1 MSENKTLVRLT
12 PNENSSYGKYGS
24 TEVNYEYV
32 EVGHTG
38 HKTPWGLVHVDLFYN
53 AQTKDDESDL
63 YQRLLRG
70 NEVVVELTIH
80 EEE

>member
-1 MSENKTLVRLT
+1 MSENKTLIRLT
-12 PNENSSYGKYGS
+12 PNENSRYGHRGR
-24 TEVNYEYV
+24 ENYEYV

-53 AQTKDDESDL
+53 AQTKDDDSVLFE
-63 YQRLLRG
+63 RLMRG
-70 NEVVVELTIH
+70 DEVVVELTIH